1 MDATQ
6 CRGAYW
12 AHPYLFRYDPRRE
25 EWQRLADML
34 FAVSHI
40 ESQVLVL
47 DGKILVVGGTGDRDV
62 FSARVQ
68 EYDPVRDRWR
78 QMKALPQARK
88 GGVVWQTNDRVYF
101 NGGQL
106 TSDGTGP
113 ARRGRHDGGAD
124 PARAVVLPLHARSP
138 SPLSARPLALRGRRS
153 RPYSLLSI
161 RTLATYRFRPSS
173 TSRASSYRPN
183 GGMR

>member
-1 MDATQ
+1 MTMDATQ

-106 TSDGTGP
+106 TSDGTDRPVVADTMAAPIRRGP
-113 ARRGRHDGGAD
+113 WYSLFTRGARRR
-124 PARAVVLPLHARSP
+124 
-138 SPLSARPLALRGRRS
+138 
-153 RPYSLLSI
+153 
-161 RTLATYRFRPSS
+161 
-173 TSRASSYRPN
+173 
-183 GGMR
+183 